1 MTVTELDFSY
11 EKNSRDQQIA
21 IVGGIIGIR
30 DFCLEFLPQSMPTV
44 IKLNGHK
51 FALLQHEEFI
61 IGLACREDIPDGF
74 SIVCTRN
81 TLLLK
86 VLRLDTHFCKLSMIT
101 RR

>member
-1 MTVTELDFSY
+1 MTVTELDSSY

-30 DFCLEFLPQSMPTV
+30 DFYLEFLPQSMPTV

-61 IGLACREDIPDGF
+61 IGLACRADIPDGF
-74 SIVCTRN
+74 SIICTRN
-81 TLLLK
+81 NINSNLDLK
-86 VLRLDTHFCKLSMIT
+86 VGLDLGVKLT
-101 RR
+101 

>member
-1 MTVTELDFSY
+1 MCLQAVLTVTVTELDSSY

-81 TLLLK
+81 IGDPDQL
-86 VLRLDTHFCKLSMIT
+86 IT
-101 RR
+101 SL